1 MGTHMGGDGDVAA
14 LALGT
19 QGPSWGTAAAL
30 VTPHGDTRTPLYGHG
45 GLGDT
50 RTPPWGHQDTLIWS
64 RWPCGN
70 RDPRHGDEDV
80 RGSAAPSPPH
90 GPRCPCAVPCA
101 HCIPK
106 LSPWPH
112 ISIPSVGHSCRPLGH
127 NPRAAPPPPPSPS
140 VPSVLGSARVLES
153 ETGGDGFTFTSVVG
167 GEVSTS
173 GLVAGRR
180 GRGRFHFRVGS
191 R

>member
-1 MGTHMGGDGDVAA
+1 MGGDGDVAA

-19 QGPSWGTAAAL
+19 RGPSWGTAAAL

-50 RTPPWGHQDTLIWS
+50 RTPPWGQQDPRLWP
-64 RWPCGN
+64 RWPCGI

-90 GPRCPCAVPCA
+90 GPRCPHAVPCA

-127 NPRAAPPPPPSPS
+127 NPRAAPPHLPPLLCPLFWDLLGFWNRKQVGMVSLS
-140 VPSVLGSARVLES
+140 LRWRAGKVPLPGW
-153 ETGGDGFTFTSVVG
+153 
-167 GEVSTS
+167 
-173 GLVAGRR
+173 
-180 GRGRFHFRVGS
+180 
-191 R
+191 